1 MTPLHCSPQTSTA
14 GIAPIVPFS
23 SPMISTANTP
33 TSVYMPQGHQ
43 VGFNPQ
49 APASADS
56 WSSLKPGASTKTRK
70 CLDPKNS
77 ITSYSTCET
86 FTDMMKVF
94 EERIDKMLDY
104 AFEKLTVDIA
114 SDIVES

>member
-1 MTPLHCSPQTSTA
+1 MTPLHYSPQTSTA
-14 GIAPIVPFS
+14 GNAPIVPFS

-56 WSSLKPGASTKTRK
+56 
-70 CLDPKNS
+70 
-77 ITSYSTCET
+77 
-86 FTDMMKVF
+86 
-94 EERIDKMLDY
+94 
-104 AFEKLTVDIA
+104 
-114 SDIVES
+114 